1 MESKQRLLEPQ
12 LVQTGRADQ
21 FSRKVFCDGMRDGV
35 PIALGYFAVSFSLG
49 IAARKAGFTPF
60 QGFLVSLLNN
70 ASAGEYAA
78 FALIMANATYFEV
91 AVITLIANARYLLMS
106 CALAQRFAPETPFW
120 HRLLIGYDVTDEL
133 FGITIARPGNLNP
146 YYTYGAILLAAPAW
160 ACGTA
165 LGIIAGNL
173 LPLRVVS
180 ALSVALYGMFLAII
194 IPPARKDR
202 IVAVLVVISFAL
214 SVVMSY
220 ISNEAL
226 ASAGT
231 ILSFAV
237 LLLFIALGIVF
248 DMIGVA
254 STSATEKEFH
264 SMAAHRVRGAREAV
278 WMVRNAEKV
287 SSICNDVVGDI
298 CGIISGATGA
308 LIVAHITSGVSA
320 GLKVAVS
327 LLITGL
333 VSALTIGGKAIG
345 KKIAMKKSKDVIYLT
360 AKVLSVLHLGR

>member
-1 MESKQRLLEPQ
+1 MDTTDKQKKKSPQ
-12 LVQTGRADQ
+12 
-21 FSRKVFCDGMRDGV
+21 K
-35 PIALGYFAVSFSLG
+35 PKAVNT
-49 IAARKAGFTPF
+49 AW
-60 QGFLVSLLNN
+60 VSL
-70 ASAGEYAA
+70 
-78 FALIMANATYFEV
+78 
-91 AVITLIANARYLLMS
+91 IT
-106 CALAQRFAPETPFW
+106 
-120 HRLLIGYDVTDEL
+120 
-133 FGITIARPGNLNP
+133 
-146 YYTYGAILLAAPAW
+146 
-160 ACGTA
+160 
-165 LGIIAGNL
+165 
-173 LPLRVVS
+173 
-180 ALSVALYGMFLAII
+180 
-194 IPPARKDR
+194 
-202 IVAVLVVISFAL
+202 VISFAL

-333 VSALTIGGKAIG
+333 VSALTIGGKAAG
-345 KKIAMKKSKDVIYLT
+345 KGIAVLCSS
-360 AKVLSVLHLGR
+360 KVLAI